1 MRGDKIMFTKL
12 FHKNI
17 FLPAGSEETCKN
29 LQKRLNT
36 YTFST
41 HFQEHL
47 QNQVVEDRSHTY
59 LKDVVIECL
68 DSLKDNQR
76 DVFEVEVGK
85 DYHFFKKPGWFITKY
100 CCRIPYS
107 PTQDLVVAIRP
118 QYQDGKH
125 VGNLI
130 VTAWMN
136 HHHDN
141 HYTLDPSKYCSKEEW
156 LKTC

>member
-1 MRGDKIMFTKL
+1 MFTKL
-12 FHKNI
+12 FHKEL

-36 YTFST
+36 YTFSA

-85 DYHFFKKPGWFITKY
+85 RLPLLQKTW
-100 CCRIPYS
+100 
-107 PTQDLVVAIRP
+107 LV
-118 QYQDGKH
+118 Y
-125 VGNLI
+125 
-130 VTAWMN
+130 
-136 HHHDN
+136 
-141 HYTLDPSKYCSKEEW
+141 Y
-156 LKTC
+156 